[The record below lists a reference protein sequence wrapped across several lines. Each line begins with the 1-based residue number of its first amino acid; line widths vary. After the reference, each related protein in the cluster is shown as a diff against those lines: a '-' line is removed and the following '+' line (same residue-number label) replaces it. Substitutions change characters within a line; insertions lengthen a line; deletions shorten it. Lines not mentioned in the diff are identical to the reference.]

1 MAESLPNTTKP
12 ARKDAEALT
21 RRYYND
27 AVIALDQLFEA
38 AIGGSGAAQE
48 MLRSLADQLLDAAGK
63 VENAAARTALKPKKK
78 VTGR

>member
-1 MAESLPNTTKP
+1 VAGSLPNTTKP
-12 ARKDAEALT
+12 ARKDPEAPA

-38 AIGGSGAAQE
+38 AAGGNHAAQE

-63 VENAAARTALKPKKK
+63 LENAAARTTLKSKKK
-78 VTGR
+78 VTG